1 MDNNTQNSGQMLPPL
16 GDDDQDLPIVNDN
29 DQKNLT
35 STPIDQQA
43 MGTMEND
50 ITQEA
55 DDIDVIEKAWIDR
68 AKHIV
73 DQTSSDPYEQQK
85 MISKMKAEYIKKRF
99 NKDIKISEE

>member
-16 GDDDQDLPIVNDN
+16 GDDDQDLPTVNDN
-29 DQKNLT
+29 HQKNPDPI
-35 STPIDQQA
+35 PIDQQTI
-43 MGTMEND
+43 GVVQDD
-50 ITQEA
+50 ITQDA

>member
-1 MDNNTQNSGQMLPPL
+1 MDSTTQNSGQMLPPL
-16 GDDDQDLPIVNDN
+16 SEDEQNLPVADDNNLSSDGVSQQPPIGLVKDDQ
-29 DQKNLT
+29 
-35 STPIDQQA
+35 
-43 MGTMEND
+43 
-50 ITQEA
+50 TQEA
-55 DDIDVIEKAWIDR
+55 DDIDVIEKAWIER